1 MLAKSRG
8 WQHIFG
14 ELYSRCKVVLLKDN
28 IEEWEKI
35 PCSKNKS
42 FTNLKFNCMPKKT
55 VEPKK
60 NKPTKKKSSAQKKA
74 DPKKK
79 AR

>member
-1 MLAKSRG
+1 MIVTLIGISL
-8 WQHIFG
+8 FTFT
-14 ELYSRCKVVLLKDN
+14 LLVGLPLL
-28 IEEWEKI
+28 EKKYGRKGKKYFTGM
-35 PCSKNKS
+35 SKW
-42 FTNLKFNCMPKKT
+42 FTKLKLNCMSKKS

-79 AR
+79 LR